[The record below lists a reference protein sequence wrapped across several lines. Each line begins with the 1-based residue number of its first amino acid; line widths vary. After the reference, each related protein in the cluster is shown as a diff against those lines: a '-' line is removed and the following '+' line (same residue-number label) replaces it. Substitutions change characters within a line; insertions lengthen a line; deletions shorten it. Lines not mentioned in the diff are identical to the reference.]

1 MTVRDWKQISTIAFE
16 RGEVLLEEPN
26 YDLSKIDK
34 IPNATVVNVGGP
46 SISLPPTEF
55 SPKAVRRF
63 LWEHRKTR
71 GVSRSRSVLRIN
83 RLEDSIELCLAAL
96 THKDAAAR
104 LEA

>member
-1 MTVRDWKQISTIAFE
+1 MRDWKQISNMAIG
-16 RGEVLLEEPN
+16 RSEVFLEDPG
-26 YDLSKIDK
+26 YDLSKIK
-34 IPNATVVNVGGP
+34 SHKNATVVNVGGP
-46 SISLPPTEF
+46 SISFPPTEF

-96 THKDAAAR
+96 THKDAAVR